1 MNELIDNKEKIQIGK
16 IIGTFGIKGE
26 LKVYSESD
34 FVEHRFR
41 KDARITIVSNR
52 NIIECTVSSFRYH
65 NKNILIRINNY
76 NDINLVE
83 KYIGYDIY
91 ADSDDEPSLDEDEY
105 YIDDLVGMDVYDEAN
120 KLVGIVEDFIEVPQ
134 GYIMEVKKGKE
145 KILVPFVDEYI
156 LEIDEDNIVIKV
168 PEVCQ

>member
-1 MNELIDNKEKIQIGK
+1 MNNTDIIQIGK

-41 KDARITIVSNR
+41 KGAKLILICNKVKF
-52 NIIECTVSSFRYH
+52 ECTVSSFRYH
-65 NKNILIRINNY
+65 NKNILIRINEY

-91 ADSDDEPSLDEDEY
+91 ALVDDEPDLADDEY
-105 YIDDLVGMDVYDEAN
+105 YIDDLVGLEVYDEN
-120 KLVGIVEDFIEVPQ
+120 DNLVGIVDDFIEVPQ
-134 GYIMEVKKGKE
+134 GYIMEIKNKNE
-145 KILVPFVDEYI
+145 KILIPFVDEYI
-156 LEIDEDNIVIKV
+156 LEINEESIVIKV
-168 PEVCQ
+168 PELCQ